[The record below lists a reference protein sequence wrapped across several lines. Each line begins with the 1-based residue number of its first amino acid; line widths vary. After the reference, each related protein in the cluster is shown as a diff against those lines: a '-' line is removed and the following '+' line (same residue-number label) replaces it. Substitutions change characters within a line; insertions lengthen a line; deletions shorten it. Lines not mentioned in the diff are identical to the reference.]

1 METNAKKT
9 IAIKIAEEITARIG
23 KRILH
28 PGEHLVEAAI
38 AEEFKTSRSPVREA
52 LLMLERDRLVQ
63 RVPHQGVVVRR
74 FTRTDIYELYDV
86 IYRLEEIAME
96 KAIVKI
102 DQDGIDKLENVIK
115 MQERAVKDY
124 DLELYY
130 ELNEE
135 FHHLIFSIA
144 NNKVLSEMYL
154 SLRRSARPF
163 RMLSMAQG
171 SNLTSSLN
179 EHREQ
184 VKALIEKDV
193 SAGKRA
199 IYEQE
204 IRSLRSLEILF
215 PE

>member
-9 IAIKIAEEITARIG
+9 TAIKIAEEITARIG

-86 IYRLEEIAME
+86 LYRLEEIAME

-102 DQDGIDKLENVIK
+102 DQDGVDKLENVIK
-115 MQERAVKDY
+115 MQERAVQDNNI
-124 DLELYY
+124 ELYY

-184 VKALIEKDV
+184 VRALIEKDV

-199 IYEQE
+199 INEQE